1 MGLPSTLDEGTRKS
15 QPLPEGTTTDPKD
28 SWGNIQPADKG
39 LPSTAFNKGTIK
51 TTLHLEGSLRDKD
64 LGETNHLLIWNQ
76 STLLLLILQ
85 GLVLSTRESGRDDM
99 EEETQANEE
108 EYQSPSPNKDKPE
121 PYYSPTTQD
130 SDSNSSSPDLKKF
143 NNTLPLTKRQL
154 IKYLRKTKEILEEL
168 EIQSALPALV
178 PKQALSESSG
188 RKRKHIELEP
198 EIKVPGLECNRS
210 LLIGVLFVNNM
221 VIEEPKYGIFF
232 TNVFADQ
239 AFQR

>member
-121 PYYSPTTQD
+121 PSYSPTTQD

-154 IKYLRKTKEILEEL
+154 IKYLRKLFRAFKGQPQPPQAMYHQQQLSLDFQQLLRDNDTHADTEEPPSHTMG
-168 EIQSALPALV
+168 EHVTIEDDKADEEPTRVVALI
-178 PKQALSESSG
+178 ESSS
-188 RKRKHIELEP
+188 RP
-198 EIKVPGLECNRS
+198 PYS
-210 LLIGVLFVNNM
+210 LIPSL
-221 VIEEPKYGIFF
+221 
-232 TNVFADQ
+232 
-239 AFQR
+239 